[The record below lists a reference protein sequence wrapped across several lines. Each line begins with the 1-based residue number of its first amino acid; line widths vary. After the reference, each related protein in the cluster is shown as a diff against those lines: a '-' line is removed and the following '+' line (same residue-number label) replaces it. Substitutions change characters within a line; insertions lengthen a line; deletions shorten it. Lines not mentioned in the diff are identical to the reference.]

1 MNKTKKYTM
10 NEKPV
15 LKEITEEKIKLL
27 IKFIEDK
34 KINLIQ
40 FENDLISRDH
50 GKTGEIDF
58 DSFYK
63 VLSKLISINMKSS
76 KYSIISLEAQK
87 IRFIITIFSLP

>member
-40 FENDLISRDH
+40 FQKDLKSRDH

-63 VLSKLISINMKSS
+63 VLVYN
-76 KYSIISLEAQK
+76 
-87 IRFIITIFSLP
+87 F